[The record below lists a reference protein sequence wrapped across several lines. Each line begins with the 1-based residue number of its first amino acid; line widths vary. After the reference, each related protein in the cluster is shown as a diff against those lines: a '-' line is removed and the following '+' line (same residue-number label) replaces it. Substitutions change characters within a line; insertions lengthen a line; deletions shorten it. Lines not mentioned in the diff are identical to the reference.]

1 MNCMKTA
8 MSKSQIFTFTYA
20 LNLLNCRLD
29 PYFGCRALAAEGPY
43 FKKRIGSLFQIL
55 HHRILSGPRLSVG
68 GEKKNSVP
76 ISASSS
82 MVVGVSDSDSD

>member
-1 MNCMKTA
+1 MFWLNLREGQFRMNCMKTA

-43 FKKRIGSLFQIL
+43 FKKRIGSLFLIL
-55 HHRILSGPRLSVG
+55 EVPMDLEHSV
-68 GEKKNSVP
+68 S
-76 ISASSS
+76 
-82 MVVGVSDSDSD
+82 